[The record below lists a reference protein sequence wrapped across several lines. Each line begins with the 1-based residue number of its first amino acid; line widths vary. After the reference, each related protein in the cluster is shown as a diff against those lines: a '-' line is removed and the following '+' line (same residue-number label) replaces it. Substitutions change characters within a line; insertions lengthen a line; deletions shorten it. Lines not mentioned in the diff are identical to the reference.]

1 MAEAG
6 RNPEPHAVRGFP
18 PLADSRARVLV
29 LGSMPGVAS
38 LRARQYYGHPRN
50 AFWPIMGDIFGF
62 DAAAPYPQRVDALRA
77 HRVAV
82 WDVLAACERPGSL
95 DADIDLRSVEV
106 NDFAGFLA
114 GHPQLRRLCFNGATA
129 QAMFRRHVL
138 PSLDAPVPFDMVR
151 LPSTSPANAGM
162 RLADKR
168 RAWQAVAPDGIGR
181 RTQAPPG

>member
-6 RNPEPHAVRGFP
+6 NDPEAGAVRGFP
-18 PLADSRARVLV
+18 PLADARARVLV

-38 LRARQYYGHPRN
+38 LRAQQYYGHPRN
-50 AFWPIMGDIFGF
+50 AFWPIMGEIFGF
-62 DAAAPYPQRVDALRA
+62 DAAAPYPQRVVALRT

-95 DADIDLRSVEV
+95 DADIDLRSIAV

-114 GHPQLRRLCFNGATA
+114 RHPQLRRLCFNGAAA
-129 QAMFRRHVL
+129 QTMFRRHVL
-138 PSLDAPVPFDMVR
+138 PSLAAPVPFDMLR
-151 LPSTSPANAGM
+151 LPSTSPANAGV

-168 RAWQAVAPDGIGR
+168 RAWQAALTAGSGSRVRSGPR
-181 RTQAPPG
+181 

>member
-1 MAEAG
+1 MAKAG
-6 RNPEPHAVRGFP
+6 RDLDTSAVRGFP
-18 PLADSRARVLV
+18 PLADARARVLV

-38 LRARQYYGHPRN
+38 LRAQQYYGHPRN

-62 DAAAPYPQRVDALRA
+62 DAAAPYPQRVAALQA

-82 WDVLAACERPGSL
+82 WDVLATCERPGSL
-95 DADIDLRSVEV
+95 DADIDLRSVVV

-114 GHPQLRRLCFNGATA
+114 SHPQLQRLCFNGAMA
-129 QAMFRRHVL
+129 QTMFRRHVL
-138 PSLDAPVPFDMVR
+138 PSLAVPSAFDMVR

-168 RAWQAVAPDGIGR
+168 RAWQAVVADAAGSRARDSQG
-181 RTQAPPG
+181 